1 MGWTVV
7 KQFIS
12 ETTGEK
18 PFECQHLYLSD
29 LQDWFANANAN
40 ANADELRRVFFLLK
54 SDAAQ

>member
-40 ANADELRRVFFLLK
+40 ADELRRVFFLK